1 MHLLIH
7 SLEHSIVVL
16 PFLYLIY
23 LTIGY
28 LEKRK
33 SLCSHK
39 NLSKLKRFGPM
50 LGGILGCIPQCGVS
64 VMGAK
69 LYSQRLITL
78 GTLMAIFLSTSDEAI
93 PILLAN
99 LDNFNIVFMVLFIKI
114 ILAVIAGI
122 VIDLFV
128 IQKSSKFNGILLNT
142 NVDCGCCSNNENI
155 WKSALI
161 HSLKVFMYIFVVSFA
176 VEAII
181 HIMGEDSLNSL
192 LMSNSIMQPALT
204 AALGLIP
211 NCAISI
217 VMTEMYIQ
225 GALSFGSLL
234 AGLCTSAGFGL
245 LVLFKTNLNLKENLK
260 IVGILYLISTLAG
273 ILLQMLSII

>member
-7 SLEHSIVVL
+7 SLEHSIIVL

-23 LTIGY
+23 LAIGY
-28 LEKRK
+28 LDQKK
-33 SLCSHK
+33 SLCSHR
-39 NLSKLKRFGPM
+39 NLSKLKKFGPI
-50 LGGILGCIPQCGVS
+50 LGGILGCIPQCGIS

-93 PILLAN
+93 PLLLAN
-99 LDNFNIVFMVLFIKI
+99 LDNLNIVFVVLFIKI
-114 ILAVIAGI
+114 ILGI
-122 VIDLFV
+122 LTGMIIDIFV
-128 IQKSSKFNGILLNT
+128 TQKSSKFNGILINT
-142 NVDCGCCSNNENI
+142 TNDCGCCTNNENI
-155 WKSALI
+155 WISALK
-161 HSLKVFMYIFVVSFA
+161 HSLKVFMYIFIVSIA
-176 VEAII
+176 IEGII
-181 HIMGEDSLNSL
+181 HIVGEETLNSI

-225 GALSFGSLL
+225 GALSFGALL

-260 IVGILYLISTLAG
+260 IVSILYLISTLAG
-273 ILLQMLSII
+273 ILLQMLFNI